1 MKRILFVVPPL
12 VGHVNPTVS
21 IARELESR
29 GHRVAWAAHPRRVRP
44 LLPDG
49 ATLLALDDRVSDEV
63 WSPLV
68 DRARSVRGLESYQ
81 FLWEEV
87 LVPLARAMR
96 PEIEAAIGSFA
107 PDVVVVDHQAIGG
120 ALAARRVRARW
131 ATLCTTSASVVDA
144 LVDLPKIKAWSAEQL
159 RILEREA
166 GLPEVEPPD
175 LSPEL
180 VIVLSTAALAG
191 PTDAFPPHYRFV
203 GPSIHDRPDPTPFP
217 WEALQDGPR
226 VLVSL
231 GTVSLDRGDDF
242 YATVVKALG
251 GQPMQVILVAPDGRV
266 PEPPANFIVRPRV
279 PQLALLPH
287 VQVVVSHG
295 GHNTV
300 CESLANGVPL
310 VVTPIRD
317 DQPIVANQVVAAGAG
332 LRLRFGRL
340 SAASLRG
347 AVARLLAEPEFRAA
361 AGRVAS
367 SFASVGGAVD
377 AARYLEA
384 LGGS

>member
-1 MKRILFVVPPL
+1 MKRFLFVVPPL

-29 GHRVAWAAHPRRVRP
+29 GHSVAWAAHPRRVRP
-44 LLPDG
+44 LLPEG

-96 PEIEAAIGSFA
+96 PEIETAIASFS

-120 ALAARRVRARW
+120 ALAARRTGARW
-131 ATLCTTSASVVDA
+131 ASLCTTSASVVDA
-144 LVDLPKIKAWSAEQL
+144 LVELPKIKAWTAEQL
-159 RILEREA
+159 RILEKEA
-166 GLPEVEPPD
+166 DLPSAEPPD
-175 LSPEL
+175 LSPDL
-180 VIVLSTAALAG
+180 VIVLSTAALVG
-191 PTDAFPPHYRFV
+191 STDAFPAHYRFV
-203 GPSIHDRPDPTPFP
+203 GPSIHDRPDATPFP
-217 WEALQDGPR
+217 WAELRDGPR

-231 GTVSLDRGDDF
+231 GTVNADRGDDF
-242 YATVVKALG
+242 YGTVVQALG
-251 GQPMQVILVAPDGRV
+251 GEPMQVVLVAPEGRV
-266 PEPPANFIVRPRV
+266 SEPPDNFIVRPRV

-287 VQVVVSHG
+287 VQAVVSHG

-340 SAASLRG
+340 SAATLRG
-347 AVARLLAEPEFRAA
+347 AVTRVLVEPQFRAA
-361 AGRVAS
+361 ARRVAE
-367 SFASVGGAVD
+367 SFAAVGGAVD
-377 AARYLEA
+377 AAKHLEQLA
-384 LGGS
+384 